1 MEFTQ
6 EFIDGLKVQ
15 DSVILSRIALELKI
29 SERQVLATV
38 NLLREGSTV
47 PFISRYRKEV
57 TGSLDE
63 VQVREISH
71 QLSYLE
77 NLENRRIEIIRAVF
91 SQNKLTEDLYVNI
104 LKCET
109 ITELESLYAPY
120 KRKKKTRAML
130 AVEKGL
136 EPLAEI
142 MLTDDKQTVEEKADS
157 FINEEKGVK
166 TRAEALQGAMDII
179 AEKTVLDMDNRK
191 SVMEFLN
198 GTAEVV
204 VTGDKDAQ
212 KSVYQMYYDYR
223 QPLKNLKPH
232 HVLAINRGE
241 KEGELKSKI
250 VFDFD
255 QALSLLE
262 NRVSI
267 QNEYHKKSIQDG
279 LKRLLIPSLER
290 EIRSNLADT
299 ADTHGIGVFSKNL
312 KDLLMSPPIQKTR
325 VMGVD
330 PGIRT
335 GTKVVVLDET
345 GKYLKNFLMYQRRE
359 EEAKRLIIEHVKK
372 YKVEL
377 IAVGNGTGSHDVQKI
392 VADAIQSVGLDV
404 QYTVVSEDGASVYSA
419 SDVAREEFPELDLTV
434 RGAISIGRRLQDPL
448 AELVK
453 IDPQSIG
460 VGLYQHDLNQK
471 SLSHSLDEVVE
482 SVVNNVG
489 VNLNTASFSLL
500 RYVSGVSLS
509 MAKNIV
515 EYREQKG
522 EIVDRMQIK
531 NIPGMGPKTF
541 EQCAGFLKIPESKD
555 ILDNTWVHPENYE
568 IARRLLTYIEK
579 GENPGKETVEG
590 LMKEFGVGKTTIND
604 ILDELKKPNRDPRE
618 GYPKP
623 ILQKGV
629 MEFADLKKG
638 MKVTGKVKNVVDFGA
653 FVDIGIKETGFVHI
667 SEMSDQFVEHP
678 MDVLKVGDV
687 KEFKI
692 IDIDEVRKRIAL
704 SLKSGVSVGK
714 GTSRPKPK
722 VKVKSAKGKNPSHST
737 HSKGNSVN
745 GGNGGKPYTY
755 NPFKDLL

>member
-1 MEFTQ
+1 MEFSQ
-6 EFIDGLKVQ
+6 KFIDGLKVE
-15 DSVILSRIALELKI
+15 DNVILNRIVAELGVTVH
-29 SERQVLATV
+29 QVSVTV
-38 NLLREGSTV
+38 QLLREGSTI
-47 PFISRYRKEV
+47 PFISRYRKEM

-63 VQVREISH
+63 TQVREISH

-77 NLENRRIEIIRAVF
+77 NLESRRIEIIRSVY
-91 SQNKLTEDLYVNI
+91 SQNKLSEDLYTNI
-104 LKCET
+104 LKCQT

-130 AVEKGL
+130 AIERGL
-136 EPLAEI
+136 EPLAEF
-142 MLTDDKQTVEEKADS
+142 MLISDDAVEIQADS
-157 FINEEKGVK
+157 FVNEEKGVK
-166 TRAEALQGAMDII
+166 TRNDALQGAMDII
-179 AEKTVLDMDNRK
+179 AEKIVLDMDNRK
-191 SVMEFLN
+191 AVMKFLL
-198 GTAEVV
+198 GTADMV
-204 VTGDKDAQ
+204 VTGEKDEE
-212 KSVYQMYYDYR
+212 KSVYKMYYNYR
-223 QPLKNLKPH
+223 QSLKNLKPH

-250 VFDFD
+250 EFDFD
-255 QALSLLE
+255 QALSILE
-262 NRVSI
+262 SRAEIHND
-267 QNEYHKKSIQDG
+267 YHKKAIQDG

-290 EIRSNLADT
+290 EVRSNLADL
-299 ADTHGIGVFSKNL
+299 ADTHGISVFSKNL
-312 KDLLMSPPIQKTR
+312 KDLLMSPPIRKTR

-335 GTKVVVLDET
+335 GTKIALLDET
-345 GKYLKNFLMYQRRE
+345 GKYLSYFLVYQRKAE
-359 EEAKRLIIEHVKK
+359 ETKRMIIENAKK
-372 YKVEL
+372 YGVEL
-377 IAVGNGTGSHDVQKI
+377 IAVGNGTGTRDVQKV
-392 VADAIQSVGLDV
+392 VADAIQDGGLNA

-419 SDVAREEFPELDLTV
+419 SEVAREEFPELDLTV

-522 EIVDRMQIK
+522 EITDRSALK

-555 ILDNTWVHPENYE
+555 PLDNTWVHPENYE
-568 IARRLLTYIEK
+568 IARTLLTYLKEGNEPDKVVIAELMEK
-579 GENPGKETVEG
+579 Y
-590 LMKEFGVGKTTIND
+590 GVGKTTIKD

-618 GYPKP
+618 DYPQP
-623 ILQKGV
+623 ILQNGV
-629 MEFADLKKG
+629 VEFSDLKEG

-667 SEMSDQFVEHP
+667 SQMSDQYVEHP

-687 KEFKI
+687 KEFRI
-692 IDIDEVRKRIAL
+692 IEIDEVRKRIAL
-704 SLKSGVSVGK
+704 SLKNGEQIAK
-714 GTSRPKPK
+714 TTSSKPK
-722 VKVKSAKGKNPSHST
+722 VKLKGDQKAFVSRKSGGLKGS
-737 HSKGNSVN
+737 SVN
-745 GGNGGKPYTY
+745 GGNGGKPFTY